1 MSGAVAA
8 QLVVLWLVPAV
19 WALVANVWPWPA
31 DQPPAPVVATGHL
44 AVGGRARSVRGL
56 ARRLAA
62 ARATRRRHWASTS
75 PQAPDRGQPSGA
87 PSTLRAPNGHRP
99 HRKDT
104 P

>member
-8 QLVVLWLVPAV
+8 QLVVLWLAPAV
-19 WALVANVWPWPA
+19 WVLVANVWPWPA
-31 DQPPAPVVATGHL
+31 DRPPAP
-44 AVGGRARSVRGL
+44 
-56 ARRLAA
+56 RLAA
-62 ARATRRRHWASTS
+62 ARAARRRWASTS
-75 PQAPDRGQPSGA
+75 PQAPDRTQPSST